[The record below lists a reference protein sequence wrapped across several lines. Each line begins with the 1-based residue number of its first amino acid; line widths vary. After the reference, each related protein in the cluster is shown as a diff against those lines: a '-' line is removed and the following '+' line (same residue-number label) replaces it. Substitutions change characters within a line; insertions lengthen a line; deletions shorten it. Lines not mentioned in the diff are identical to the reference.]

1 MLLLAN
7 CLAERAERLNGC
19 AFSGSGSNEAFES
32 DESIL
37 DIGELI
43 HDKAMDVIVLVF
55 VKHFMLLLL
64 MCVPAGPPRKHT
76 VSSSVNA
83 DAFWK
88 FLSTI
93 IV

>member
-7 CLAERAERLNGC
+7 GLAERAERLNGC
-19 AFSGSGSNEAFES
+19 AFSGCGSNEALKS
-32 DESIL
+32 DKGVL
-37 DIGELI
+37 DISKLI
-43 HDKAMDVIVLVF
+43 HNQTVDVIVFVF

-88 FLSTI
+88 F
-93 IV
+93 